1 MADATPSAPD
11 VGVYDAVELSSSAA
25 SAYVQQLP
33 QDKLI
38 ESSIEGAVNEI
49 NKSLDEGINLFIPQN
64 AFQEKLVDKINDR
77 IIDFKYES
85 EISTIIQGYY
95 IGDDFQQHGLEKINY
110 DQLLEAASRAD
121 GITPERQEII
131 QNLRD
136 NPNID
141 NLIKQV
147 NEDGG
152 LSQFILN
159 GQGFLDH
166 LKGTDFEIKNPNE
179 FFNGHSTKP
188 DFTGEN
194 IVMPDGSMP
203 KAKLLNDDAAQHKP
217 FSSLDYKDAERQ
229 AELALKKSEARQMQ
243 YQRGIDIGRSN
254 SYSPNLTPY

>member
-11 VGVYDAVELSSSAA
+11 VGVYDAVELGSSAA
-25 SAYVQQLP
+25 SAYMQQLP
-33 QDKLI
+33 QDRLI
-38 ESSIEGAVNEI
+38 ESSIEGAVNKI
-49 NKSLDEGINLFIPQN
+49 NESLDDGIKLVVPQN
-64 AFQEKLVDKINDR
+64 AFQEKLVDKIN
-77 IIDFKYES
+77 YEN
-85 EISTIIQGYY
+85 EISTIIKGYY

-110 DQLLEAASRAD
+110 DQLLEAASRAN
-121 GITPERQEII
+121 GITPERQEMI
-131 QNLRD
+131 QSLRD

-166 LKGTDFEIKNPNE
+166 LKGTDVEIKNPNE

-203 KAKLLNDDAAQHKP
+203 KAKLL
-217 FSSLDYKDAERQ
+217 KDSYVY
-229 AELALKKSEARQMQ
+229 SENTVREIENIAKQKEMVENNRN
-243 YQRGIDIGRSN
+243 RGINNDYN
-254 SYSPNLTPY
+254 LKPNF